1 MEVRIL
7 WIGRYFTL
15 AGPAK
20 PIRVAR
26 PKAVDLASIK
36 NSRLWS
42 NTVTGYIYLF
52 TLNPSYHIQC
62 PVFLT

>member
-1 MEVRIL
+1 MEVRLL

-26 PKAVDLASIK
+26 PEAVDLASIK
-36 NSRLWS
+36 KNLLDLRALRGDYTIGCVYNIW
-42 NTVTGYIYLF
+42 
-52 TLNPSYHIQC
+52 
-62 PVFLT
+62 VFARNCG